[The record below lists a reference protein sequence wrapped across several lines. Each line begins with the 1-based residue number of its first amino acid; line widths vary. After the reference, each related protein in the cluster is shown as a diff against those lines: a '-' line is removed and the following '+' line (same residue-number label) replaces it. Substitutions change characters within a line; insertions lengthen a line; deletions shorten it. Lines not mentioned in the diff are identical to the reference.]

1 MSLLIGILQT
11 KQIPDDPSSNDGK
24 DIDII
29 TRPAYNRGRSLP
41 VRRSPSRP
49 RPYVCLM
56 SEIAPRTHAPLAL
69 LTVILL
75 GMLAL
80 LAAQAQHPLA
90 PSEDAYITYR
100 YARNLAENHGIVWN
114 VGENPVEGS
123 TEFLWTALLAGTSRL
138 TGLNIEQSARA
149 LNLFIGLIAVITLA
163 AASYAFSGRRL
174 LPALFATLAFAAG
187 PLSYHI
193 RAGFATPLFTWLLL
207 IITIA
212 LYQLVFLPAGHRW
225 RRRAFIM
232 LPLAGLL
239 LGLTRPEGVL
249 FAGLALLAAFILL
262 DGPGRRR
269 LLLTTVALLVIPGL
283 IYFLWRWRYFG
294 YFLPNTFYVKNAGSL
309 LHLRYFPDI
318 YELFRFMAPLFLL
331 IGIGYLLDAPRSAV
345 KKLVILA
352 PAIIFPWSYLLID
365 QLQNLGK
372 RFQYP
377 VYPIFLLMAA
387 MALGQLA
394 LRTSPPEL
402 RRKNLAL
409 IAAGVMGMVF
419 ILFAPFVALERMTL
433 MLLLIAILAGIK
445 FLEGRQLGAQ
455 GMQLALA
462 FVVTASALVIFN
474 AQVSA
479 RLADSFYPTVFDD
492 REVIG
497 KALEPFADKGYT
509 VVASEAGWIPYF
521 SRWRAID
528 PFGLN
533 DEYVTHHGLSFD
545 YLDQQGSDVIMYHQ
559 VKNPHPPRWAE
570 MVQMLRDY
578 AEARGYILAAVIQRK
593 GPDDLHVYWVKP
605 DNPDAEAL
613 IRAITEHDDRFIYQY
628 KAAE

>member
-1 MSLLIGILQT
+1 VL
-11 KQIPDDPSSNDGK
+11 
-24 DIDII
+24 
-29 TRPAYNRGRSLP
+29 
-41 VRRSPSRP
+41 
-49 RPYVCLM
+49 
-56 SEIAPRTHAPLAL
+56 
-69 LTVILL
+69 
-75 GMLAL
+75 
-80 LAAQAQHPLA
+80 
-90 PSEDAYITYR
+90 
-100 YARNLAENHGIVWN
+100 
-114 VGENPVEGS
+114 
-123 TEFLWTALLAGTSRL
+123 
-138 TGLNIEQSARA
+138 
-149 LNLFIGLIAVITLA
+149 TLA
-163 AASYAFSGRRL
+163 VGSFIFSGRRL

-212 LYQLVFLPAGHRW
+212 LYQLVFLPADHRW
-225 RRRAFIM
+225 RRRAFYI

-269 LLLTTVALLVIPGL
+269 LLAATVALLVIPGL
-283 IYFLWRWRYFG
+283 IYFLWRWHYFG
-294 YFLPNTFYVKNAGSL
+294 YFLPNTFYVKNAGTL

-318 YELFRFMAPLFLL
+318 YELFRFMAPLLLL
-331 IGIGYLLDAPRSAV
+331 IGIGYLLDAPGDAL
-345 KKLVILA
+345 KKLIILA
-352 PAIIFPWSYLLID
+352 PALLFPWSYLLID

-377 VYPIFLLMAA
+377 VYPIFLLAAA

-394 LRTSPPEL
+394 LRTPVPKL
-402 RRKNLAL
+402 RRKNLGL
-409 IAAGVMGMVF
+409 IAAGVAGAIF

-433 MLLLIAILAGIK
+433 TLLLIAILAGIK
-445 FLEGRQLGAQ
+445 SLEGRESGVRAT
-455 GMQLALA
+455 QLALA
-462 FVVTASALVIFN
+462 FLITAAALVIFN
-474 AQVSA
+474 AQASY
-479 RLADSFYPTVFDD
+479 RLANSFYPTVFDD
-492 REVIG
+492 REAIG
-497 KALEPFADKGYT
+497 KALEPFAEEGYT
-509 VVASEAGWIPYF
+509 VVATEAGWIPYF

-533 DEYVTHHGLSFD
+533 DEYVTHNGLSFD

-578 AEARGYILAAVIQRK
+578 AEARGYILAAVIERK

-628 KAAE
+628 KADE